1 MASVPINFVLP
12 EFNTTIR
19 LESDISTEVE
29 TQPLPT
35 ASFKCEVPVDVNL
48 LRDTFL
54 FSTNDV
60 NDWNSSSNLE
70 KTMFFVNRSLTSSS
84 EPFWKQYSNLPDM
97 FNISS
102 TNVTNG
108 ELFISTYTTKTLNI
122 DVTEIFCAWYMS
134 KILNGIKDAQVLV
147 NNSLAIKTSINT
159 LFKTEVFNTSIDS
172 TLWHYNM
179 WDAPDRQGA
188 TGNISYSELYP
199 SANVNSIKKD
209 SLYQYKEHPDD
220 NETIYGIP
228 FVTNNT
234 ASNQTL
240 PQRLFEQIGYNDL
253 QRINTLSADHHI
265 VPADV
270 YDSVSNT
277 TSRIPPEIL
286 GSDPENPIT
295 NVYRFPFIV
304 NDVLIFKL
312 NIKVKI
318 DNTLKIFNQANGVNN
333 VDADGNSI
341 PAGNITSN
349 VIALND
355 DFNSADTEHTNYLS
369 FLVQVKLVDPAI

>member
-1 MASVPINFVLP
+1 MTSVPINFVLP
-12 EFNTTIR
+12 EFDTTIR
-19 LESDISTEVE
+19 LDTDISTEVE
-29 TQPLPT
+29 TQPIPI
-35 ASFKCEVPVDVNL
+35 ASFKCDVSLDVNL

-60 NDWNSSSNLE
+60 NDWSSSINLE
-70 KTMFFVNRSLTSSS
+70 KTTFFVNRSLTSSS
-84 EPFWKQYSNLPDM
+84 VPFWKQYSNIPNM
-97 FNISS
+97 FNIASS
-102 TNVTNG
+102 NVTNG
-108 ELFISTYTTKTLNI
+108 YLVISDYTTKTLNI

-147 NNSLAIKTSINT
+147 NNASQIKSSIHT
-159 LFKTEVFNTSIDS
+159 LFKDEVFNTSIDS

-179 WDAPDRQGA
+179 WDAPTIQGA
-188 TGNISYSELYP
+188 SGAVSYSELYP
-199 SANVNSIKKD
+199 SANVNSIKKWN
-209 SLYQYKEHPDD
+209 LYQLKVQPDD
-220 NETIYGIP
+220 NNLVYGIP

-253 QRINTLSADHHI
+253 QRINTLSANHHI
-265 VPADV
+265 TPEDV

-286 GSDPENPIT
+286 GPQRATTPLE

-304 NDVLIFKL
+304 NDILIFKL

-318 DNTLKIFNQANGVNN
+318 DNTLKIFNNANGVNN
-333 VDADGNSI
+333 FDSQSNPI
-341 PAGNITSN
+341 PAGNITST
-349 VIALND
+349 VTTLKS
-355 DFNSADTEHTNYLS
+355 DFNLANTEHVNYLS
-369 FLVQVKLVDPAI
+369 FLVQVKLV